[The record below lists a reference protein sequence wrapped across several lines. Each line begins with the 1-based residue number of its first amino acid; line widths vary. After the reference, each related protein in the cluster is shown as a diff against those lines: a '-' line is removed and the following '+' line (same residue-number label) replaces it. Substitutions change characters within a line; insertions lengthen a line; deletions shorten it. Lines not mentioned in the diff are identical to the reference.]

1 MIIHHHLGLGDH
13 IICNGLVRRLVMN
26 RSKSTNI
33 LVVKHRNLNNVTRMF
48 RDVKLAFAPVTGG
61 HCYGKVNLGW
71 LADGDTSLNFDETF
85 YKHAGVDFS
94 HRWDSFR
101 IERDYKQEKVISDY
115 LDLPPRFALVNDVAS
130 AGKANVDIQTDLP
143 KIRLTK
149 LPVEK
154 NMFDWMEVIERAT
167 EIHCINSS
175 FVHLVDSMNPM
186 AKLFFYNDRP
196 KLPFTRRLEWEIC
209 Q

>member
-26 RSKSTNI
+26 HSKSTNI

-48 RDVKLAFAPVTGG
+48 RDVKLAFAPVSDSHQAFKVPPTSVAPIAA
-61 HCYGKVNLGW
+61 YGKINLGW

-94 HRWDSFR
+94 HRWDSFH

-130 AGKANVDIQTDLP
+130 AGKANVNIETELP
-143 KIRLTK
+143 KYI
-149 LPVEK
+149 
-154 NMFDWMEVIERAT
+154 
-167 EIHCINSS
+167 
-175 FVHLVDSMNPM
+175 
-186 AKLFFYNDRP
+186 
-196 KLPFTRRLEWEIC
+196 
-209 Q
+209 